1 MPVLPVVAA
10 RLPLQCGLRR
20 RVNVPCKEVWGRKF
34 GELGRRETAVAQHTL
49 KPVDD
54 TCHQQTRA
62 QGYDTRPRLR
72 VRAQQHATAAAS
84 YSVALHDGDKVWRE
98 ARTPLARET
107 DGLVALS
114 LPLSLPKVAPC
125 TSRPTHVTDLIEFTD
140 LIEDELPCRKCL
152 AAPLEVES
160 KACCHPTNKSENR

>member
-62 QGYDTRPRLR
+62 QGYDAPK
-72 VRAQQHATAAAS
+72 AACASTAAR
-84 YSVALHDGDKVWRE
+84 HG
-98 ARTPLARET
+98 
-107 DGLVALS
+107 
-114 LPLSLPKVAPC
+114 
-125 TSRPTHVTDLIEFTD
+125 SRIIQRRLT
-140 LIEDELPCRKCL
+140 
-152 AAPLEVES
+152 
-160 KACCHPTNKSENR
+160 